1 MYWEGPAPGNLAST
15 EMTDWTFCIQCS
27 KSLQVLSVRSS
38 ANCYDQELGENQAY
52 RWMPEPYH
60 QHRITMPDS
69 AAAMNGIWGT
79 GTPVHTRTHRLGF
92 PYLLA

>member
-38 ANCYDQELGENQAY
+38 ANCYDQELGENQPGLQVDA
-52 RWMPEPYH
+52 
-60 QHRITMPDS
+60 
-69 AAAMNGIWGT
+69 
-79 GTPVHTRTHRLGF
+79 
-92 PYLLA
+92 